1 MSEQTRPLLDI
12 FTAMFD
18 LVPFGIYIVDVKN
31 YDLLYV
37 NRHFKERLG
46 TDGQRYCWQLLHQ
59 LDRPCANCKIPL
71 LIDNDGQ
78 PNEKIEVYE
87 QFNEVDDCWYQIQ
100 EQCLELPDGRTAI
113 YSIAMDISS
122 LKQIQNSLAEAHAQ
136 LALKNRAL
144 QTLSTT
150 DQLTGLYN
158 RMKLD
163 EVLMTEITRAQRY
176 GTAFSL
182 IMLDLDHFKVVNDIH
197 GHQVGDRVL
206 IRLAEMLR
214 ASSRESDV
222 VGRWGG
228 EEFLII
234 CPQTDREGARTSAEH
249 LCKTIAT
256 TVLPV
261 VGYKTASF
269 GIAAYRTGDDEE
281 KILQRADEALYRAK
295 EAGRNRVVVESPVK
309 SPENVGSKQ

>member
-1 MSEQTRPLLDI
+1 MPKQTRPFLDI
-12 FTAMFD
+12 FTTMFD
-18 LVPFGIYIVDVKN
+18 LVPFGIYIVDIQN
-31 YDLLYV
+31 YELLYI
-37 NRHFKERLG
+37 NRYFKERLG
-46 TDGQRYCWQLLHQ
+46 ADGHQYCWQLLHQ
-59 LDRPCANCKIPL
+59 LDHPCANCKIPL
-71 LIDNDGQ
+71 LINNKGK
-78 PNEKIEVYE
+78 PNEKIEVHE

-100 EQCLELPDGRTAI
+100 EQCLELPDGRTAKC
-113 YSIAMDISS
+113 SIAMDISS
-122 LKQIQNSLAEAHAQ
+122 LKQAQNSLAEAHAQ

-158 RMKLD
+158 RLKLD
-163 EVLMTEITRAQRY
+163 EVLMTEITRSQRY

-182 IMLDLDHFKVVNDIH
+182 IMLDLDHFKVVNDVH
-197 GHQVGDRVL
+197 GHQVGDQVL
-206 IRLAEMLR
+206 IRLTEVLR

-234 CPQTDREGARTSAEH
+234 CPQTDREGALIYAEH

-256 TVLPV
+256 TALPV

-269 GIAAYRTGDDEE
+269 GVATFRANDNEE
-281 KILQRADEALYRAK
+281 KILQRADEALYQAK
-295 EAGRNRVVVESPVK
+295 ETGRNRVVVESPV
-309 SPENVGSKQ
+309 NNAGSKR